1 MDLAEMMKKLGTE
14 KAFEVGI
21 EVDRLRRQGKDIIS
35 FGAGE
40 PDFNSPE
47 HVKVAGIDAI
57 QCDDTHYIVSNGTQE
72 FRECIADH
80 ITATRGLKISA
91 DDVIATPGQKQ
102 SSVTWWQ
109 AV

>member
-1 MDLAEMMKKLGTE
+1 MNLADRMKKLGTE

-21 EVDRLRRQGKDIIS
+21 EVDRLRRQGKEIIS

-47 HVKVAGIDAI
+47 HVKAAGIDAI
-57 QCDDTHYIVSNGTQE
+57 RSDDTHYIVSNGTKE

-80 ITATRGLKISA
+80 IAATRGGKISA
-91 DDVIATPGQKQ
+91 DDVIATPQGQKQ
-102 SSVTWWQ
+102 
-109 AV
+109 